1 MKKLLIIVLLVCMCV
16 SVVYIGSVLAK
27 VSFGDWD
34 KWDEELPPAE
44 HKYWYWAIS
53 ANESRT
59 WNLWNLEGLG
69 DEGTDVILLFSDLYF
84 YGDKKGKKRSSVIF
98 YSQGGNI
105 ALKDW
110 DIPNADLALVA
121 FPPEKGKIVVRAYK
135 MEKNKVFKFFEEW
148 NIVFKEHEI
157 VVPEDMQFRQVFKQ
171 WLAKQMSPEET
182 VPEDMVEMMLPELV
196 IWKKKFFMITDGQK
210 LSGNE

>member
-1 MKKLLIIVLLVCMCV
+1 MKKLILIVLIICFVV
-16 SVVYIGSVLAK
+16 SISIVALAEVK
-27 VSFGDWD
+27 FGNWN

-44 HKYWYWAIS
+44 NQSWYWAMPC
-53 ANESRT
+53 NESRT
-59 WNLWNLEGLG
+59 WNLEGLG

-110 DIPNADLALVA
+110 DIPNASLALVA
-121 FPPEKGKIVVRAYK
+121 FPPKKGKMVVRAYK

-148 NIVFKEHEI
+148 KITFKEHEI
-157 VVPEDMQFRQVFKQ
+157 VVPKNMQFRQVFKQ
-171 WLAKQMSPEET
+171 WLAKQISPEET

-196 IWKKKFFMITDGQK
+196 IWEKKFFMITDGQK